1 MSESRS
7 KFTRRN
13 VLGMV
18 CFALAFILLF
28 LSLDTA
34 LHQEGEYSAT
44 WGRIRREKAVP
55 EVLILGNSH
64 AFCSFDPSILSQ
76 ALGMDAAVLAASGLN
91 SVGVTDSFEAALSV
105 GAPKLIIVESNAY
118 TFDYDATALYH
129 KGTALSNINGMPRL
143 LDRVKSAWREF
154 GYENIPQGAYQLLR
168 ADLMW
173 KRWKGSEP
181 VTAADGSSLLP
192 WHATGVYDAQSMQ
205 NDARG
210 YWQNVSVNQESDPR
224 NDKQLHRL
232 MQLAKEHGV
241 KVALV
246 KAPTEHQTQFGA
258 DLLLYLEQL
267 CSAYGDTFI
276 GLHDFHTDVADMG
289 LTVSDFYDNSHLSR
303 SGAAKLSVHF
313 VSWIADALGMEVKLD
328 QVFAYAGESIAQV
341 ADGLWRYEA
350 LALGQDVTCRFEL
363 DGEAVQDWSAVN
375 AVELNLPPEE
385 ASRLTVCLCQGEEEI
400 ALSFMTPNTCIFN

>member
-18 CFALAFILLF
+18 CFALAFVMLF
-28 LSLDTA
+28 LSLDAA

-44 WGRIRREKAVP
+44 WTRIRREKAVP

-64 AFCSFDPSILSQ
+64 AFCSFDPAILTQ
-76 ALGMDAAVLAASGLN
+76 ALGMDTAVLATSGLN

-143 LDRVKSAWREF
+143 WDRVKSAWREF

-173 KRWKGSEP
+173 KRWKASEP

-192 WHATGVYDAQSMQ
+192 WHATGVYDAQAMQ
-205 NDARG
+205 ADARS
-210 YWQNVSVNQESDPR
+210 YWQNVSVSSESDPR
-224 NDKQLHRL
+224 NDEQLHRL
-232 MQLAKEHGV
+232 MQLAREHGV

-267 CSAYGDTFI
+267 CSAYGDTFL

-289 LTVSDFYDNSHLSR
+289 LTVTDFYDNSHLSR
-303 SGAAKLSVHF
+303 SGAAKLSMHV
-313 VSWIADALGMEVKLD
+313 VPWLADVLGVEAALEN
-328 QVFAYAGESIAQV
+328 VFAYAGESVTQISDA
-341 ADGLWRYEA
+341 LWRYEM
-350 LALGQDVTCRFEL
+350 LALGQDVVCRFEL
-363 DGEAVQDWSAVN
+363 DGEVVQDWSISS
-375 AVELNLPPEE
+375 AVELSLSPEE
-385 ASRLTVCLCQGEEEI
+385 ASRLTMCMRQGEQEI
-400 ALSFMTPNTCIFN
+400 SLRFMTPNTCIFN